1 MIYQTTFEGKENR
14 FSAEKL
20 RNGETGIITGVG
32 NSMTPIIRNGQ
43 RCIVEPVTID
53 TEINK
58 NDVVFVRVGGNYYLH
73 KMVAIKGLRYQIGN
87 NHGKING
94 WVGKENIYGI
104 VRKIL

>member
-1 MIYQTTFEGKENR
+1 MIYQTTFEGKENS

-73 KMVAIKGLRYQIGN
+73 KVVTIKGLRYQIGN

>member
-1 MIYQTTFEGKENR
+1 MMYSVTFEGKENK

-32 NSMTPIIRNGQ
+32 NSMTPILNNGQ
-43 RCIVEPVTID
+43 RCIVVPVTFE
-53 TEINK
+53 TQINK
-58 NDVVFVRVGGNYYLH
+58 DDIVFVRVGGCYYLH
-73 KMVAIKGLRYQIGN
+73 KVVAIKGVRYQIGN

-94 WVGKENIYGI
+94 WVGKDNIYGI